1 MRNIIY
7 TFMVLNSNIMVEYAL
22 IKVRPETKK
31 VTSRLAKKHSLNM
44 LDFME
49 AMANYFDTTGVNP
62 KDQVILSPA
71 EELKKFRDTIIS
83 FMRKQ
88 ENDFIK
94 PTFGKMDTLIAR
106 FIKYI
111 EEEAPKNTEV
121 AGQNKMK
128 SLALSGE
135 KSTEEKRGS
144 LVSETAKNDLNSE
157 EYKLLQEKLNKS
169 ELKLKTTKEYL
180 ENILSHTE
188 YKITGI
194 ERKPVIDLPMGDING
209 YKKFIKLL

>member
-1 MRNIIY
+1 MAKY
-7 TFMVLNSNIMVEYAL
+7 ETLNSNGD
-22 IKVRPETKK
+22 TKI
-31 VTSRLAKKHSLNM
+31 TIARLAKKFDMSLVDF
-44 LDFME
+44 LD
-49 AMANYFDTTGVNP
+49 AMAKYFEVTGVNP

-71 EELKKFRDTIIS
+71 GELKKFRDTIIS

-111 EEEAPKNTEV
+111 EEEAPKNTDV

-128 SLALSGE
+128 SLDLSGE
-135 KSTEEKRGS
+135 IVKEEKKGP
-144 LVSETAKNDLNSE
+144 VPGEAAKNDVTSDL
-157 EYKLLQEKLNKS
+157 YKDLQEKLNKS

-188 YKITGI
+188 NKSTGL
-194 ERKPVIDLPMGDING
+194 ERKPVIELPMGDINE
-209 YKKFIKLL
+209 YKKYLKTL

>member
-1 MRNIIY
+1 MAKY
-7 TFMVLNSNIMVEYAL
+7 ETLNSNS
-22 IKVRPETKK
+22 ETKI
-31 VTSRLAKKHSLNM
+31 TIARLAKKFDMSLV
-44 LDFME
+44 DFME
-49 AMANYFDTTGVNP
+49 AMAKYFEITGLNP

-71 EELKKFRDTIIS
+71 EELKKLRDTLVS

-106 FIKYI
+106 FVTYI
-111 EEEAPKNTEV
+111 EEEAPKRGEV
-121 AGQNKMK
+121 AGQNKVK

-135 KSTEEKRGS
+135 ISTLEKKGS
-144 LVSETAKNDLNSE
+144 AVSEAVKNDVNSE
-157 EYKLLQEKLNKS
+157 EYKELQERLNKS
-169 ELKLKTTKEYL
+169 ELKLKTTREYF

-194 ERKPVIDLPMGDING
+194 ERKPVIDLPMGDINE
-209 YKKFIKLL
+209 YKKYLKLL

>member
-1 MRNIIY
+1 MAKY
-7 TFMVLNSNIMVEYAL
+7 ETLNSNS
-22 IKVRPETKK
+22 ETKI
-31 VTSRLAKKHSLNM
+31 TIARLAKKFDMSLVDF
-44 LDFME
+44 LD
-49 AMANYFDTTGVNP
+49 AMAKYFEVTGVNP

-71 EELKKFRDTIIS
+71 EELKKLRDTLVS

-111 EEEAPKNTEV
+111 EEEAPKNTDV

-135 KSTEEKRGS
+135 IVKEEKKGS
-144 LVSETAKNDLNSE
+144 APGEAAKNDVNSDQFKE
-157 EYKLLQEKLNKS
+157 LQEKLNKS

-194 ERKPVIDLPMGDING
+194 ERKPVIDLPMGDINE
-209 YKKFIKLL
+209 YRKFIKLL

>member
-1 MRNIIY
+1 
-7 TFMVLNSNIMVEYAL
+7 MVEYAL

-49 AMANYFDTTGVNP
+49 AMAKYFDTTGVNP

-71 EELKKFRDTIIS
+71 EELKKFRDTIVS

-106 FIKYI
+106 FTDYI
-111 EEEAPKNTEV
+111 NEEAPKKQRPQ
-121 AGQNKMK
+121 G
-128 SLALSGE
+128 
-135 KSTEEKRGS
+135 
-144 LVSETAKNDLNSE
+144 
-157 EYKLLQEKLNKS
+157 
-169 ELKLKTTKEYL
+169 KT
-180 ENILSHTE
+180 
-188 YKITGI
+188 
-194 ERKPVIDLPMGDING
+194 R
-209 YKKFIKLL
+209 

>member
-1 MRNIIY
+1 MAKY
-7 TFMVLNSNIMVEYAL
+7 ETLNSNGD
-22 IKVRPETKK
+22 TKI
-31 VTSRLAKKHSLNM
+31 TIARLAKKFDMSLVDF
-44 LDFME
+44 LD
-49 AMANYFDTTGVNP
+49 AMAKYFEVTGVNP

-111 EEEAPKNTEV
+111 EEEAPKNGDVT
-121 AGQNKMK
+121 GQNKMK

-135 KSTEEKRGS
+135 IVKEEKKGS
-144 LVSETAKNDLNSE
+144 APGEAAKNDVNSDL
-157 EYKLLQEKLNKS
+157 YKDLQEKLNKS

-180 ENILSHTE
+180 ENILLHTE
-188 YKITGI
+188 NKSTGL
-194 ERKPVIDLPMGDING
+194 ERKPVIDLPIGDINE
-209 YKKFIKLL
+209 YRKYLKTL

>member
-1 MRNIIY
+1 MAKY
-7 TFMVLNSNIMVEYAL
+7 ETLNSNSD
-22 IKVRPETKK
+22 TKI
-31 VTSRLAKKHSLNM
+31 TIARLAKKFDMSLV
-44 LDFME
+44 DFME
-49 AMANYFDTTGVNP
+49 AMAKYFEVTGVNP

-71 EELKKFRDTIIS
+71 EEIKKLRDTLVS

-106 FIKYI
+106 FVTYI
-111 EEEAPKNTEV
+111 EEEAPKRGEG
-121 AGQNKMK
+121 AGQNKVK

-157 EYKLLQEKLNKS
+157 EYKELQEKLNKS
-169 ELKLKTTKEYL
+169 ELKLKTTREYF

-188 YKITGI
+188 NRSTGF
-194 ERKPVIDLPMGDING
+194 ERKPVIDLPMGDINE

>member
-1 MRNIIY
+1 MAKY
-7 TFMVLNSNIMVEYAL
+7 ETLNSNSD
-22 IKVRPETKK
+22 TKI
-31 VTSRLAKKHSLNM
+31 TIARLAKKFDMSLVDF
-44 LDFME
+44 LD
-49 AMANYFDTTGVNP
+49 AMAKYFEVTGVNP

-71 EELKKFRDTIIS
+71 EELKKFRETIVS

-111 EEEAPKNTEV
+111 EEEAPKSGDV
-121 AGQNKMK
+121 VVQNKMK
-128 SLALSGE
+128 SVALSGE
-135 KSTEEKRGS
+135 IIKEEKKGS
-144 LVSETAKNDLNSE
+144 AERETVKIDVNTE
-157 EYKLLQEKLNKS
+157 QYKALQEKCNKI

-188 YKITGI
+188 NKYTGM
-194 ERKPVIDLPMGDING
+194 ERKPVIDLPMGDINE
-209 YKKFIKLL
+209 YKKYLKTL

>member
-1 MRNIIY
+1 MAKY
-7 TFMVLNSNIMVEYAL
+7 ETLNSNS
-22 IKVRPETKK
+22 ETKI
-31 VTSRLAKKHSLNM
+31 TIARLAKKFDMSLV
-44 LDFME
+44 DFME
-49 AMANYFDTTGVNP
+49 AMAKYFEITGVNP

-111 EEEAPKNTEV
+111 EEEAPKTGEV
-121 AGQNKMK
+121 TGQNKIK

-135 KSTEEKRGS
+135 IIKEEKKGTAE
-144 LVSETAKNDLNSE
+144 SEALKSDVNSE
-157 EYKLLQEKLNKS
+157 QYKALQEKCNKL
-169 ELKLKTTKEYL
+169 ELKLKTTKEYF
-180 ENILSHTE
+180 ENVLSHTE
-188 YKITGI
+188 NKYTGM
-194 ERKPVIDLPMGDING
+194 ERKPVIDLPMGDINE
-209 YKKFIKLL
+209 YKKFLKTL

>member
-1 MRNIIY
+1 MTDYASIKIK
-7 TFMVLNSNIMVEYAL
+7 TKTKNSADRLMKKFEMNGLEFYDSVMEYFE
-22 IKVRPETKK
+22 V
-31 VTSRLAKKHSLNM
+31 
-44 LDFME
+44 
-49 AMANYFDTTGVNP
+49 TGVNP

-111 EEEAPKNTEV
+111 EEEAPKNGDV
-121 AGQNKMK
+121 AGQNKLK

-135 KSTEEKRGS
+135 IIKEEKEGS
-144 LVSETAKNDLNSE
+144 AESEAVKSDAQSVDI
-157 EYKLLQEKLNKS
+157 KLLQEKFEKAEMKLN
-169 ELKLKTTKEYL
+169 TTKKYL

-188 YKITGI
+188 NKYTGM
-194 ERKPVIDLPMGDING
+194 ERKPVIELPMGDINE
-209 YKKFIKLL
+209 YRKYLKTL

>member
-1 MRNIIY
+1 MQKYVTISITPKSKII
-7 TFMVLNSNIMVEYAL
+7 ID
-22 IKVRPETKK
+22 
-31 VTSRLAKKHSLNM
+31 RLADKYEMSQK
-44 LDFME
+44 DFAE
-49 AMANYFDTTGVNP
+49 AMAKYFDTTGVNP
-62 KDQVILSPA
+62 KDMQVLSPA

>member
-1 MRNIIY
+1 MAKY
-7 TFMVLNSNIMVEYAL
+7 ETLNSNGD
-22 IKVRPETKK
+22 TKITI
-31 VTSRLAKKHSLNM
+31 VRLAKKFDMSLVDF
-44 LDFME
+44 LD
-49 AMANYFDTTGVNP
+49 AMAKYFEVTGVNP

-111 EEEAPKNTEV
+111 EEEAPKNGDV

-135 KSTEEKRGS
+135 IVKEEKKGS
-144 LVSETAKNDLNSE
+144 APGEAAKNDVNSDL
-157 EYKLLQEKLNKS
+157 YKELQEKLNKS

>member
-1 MRNIIY
+1 MAKY
-7 TFMVLNSNIMVEYAL
+7 ETLNSNS
-22 IKVRPETKK
+22 ETKI
-31 VTSRLAKKHSLNM
+31 TIARLAKKFDMSLV
-44 LDFME
+44 DFME
-49 AMANYFDTTGVNP
+49 AMAKYFEVTGLNP
-62 KDQVILSPA
+62 KDQVVLSPA
-71 EELKKFRDTIIS
+71 EELKKFRDTIVS

-106 FIKYI
+106 FTDYI
-111 EEEAPKNTEV
+111 NEEAPKK
-121 AGQNKMK
+121 ADIPGQNKIK

-135 KSTEEKRGS
+135 ISTLEKKGS
-144 LVSETAKNDLNSE
+144 AVSEAVKNDVNSE
-157 EYKLLQEKLNKS
+157 EYKELQERLNKS

-194 ERKPVIDLPMGDING
+194 DRKPVIELPMGDINE
-209 YKKFIKLL
+209 YKAYLKRL